1 MSHENNHELTR
12 ISLREQVERS
22 LESVLPAN
30 VPAKQKREAVTRV
43 EQILE
48 RYSSPYPDPNFLA
61 KIEELAPG
69 SAEKILSATLQDLEH
84 RRAMDL
90 RQADLKEQE
99 ISFIKEIAGAEVG
112 SVKQGRWL
120 GFFAYIACLV
130 FSGAMF
136 YAGSEKLAFAGFG
149 AAALGIIAQLIR
161 GGGSGISITAAA
173 SSSEDGADK
182 PDAAPKEPRP
192 PKRS

>member
-1 MSHENNHELTR
+1 MSHDNNHEITR
-12 ISLREQVERS
+12 ISFREEVERS

-48 RYSSPYPDPNFLA
+48 RYNSPYPDPNFLA

-69 SAEKILSATLQDLEH
+69 SAEKIVAATLEDLQH

-90 RQADLKEQE
+90 RQADIRERE
-99 ISFIKEIAGAEVG
+99 INFVKDIANSEVG

-120 GFFAYIACLV
+120 GFLAYVGCLI
-130 FSGAMF
+130 FSGTMY

-149 AAALGIIAQLIR
+149 AAAIGIVAQLIR
-161 GGGSGISITAAA
+161 GGSSGISITAGK
-173 SSSEDGADK
+173 SGDDDDE
-182 PDAAPKEPRP
+182 PEEPKEKRP
-192 PKRS
+192 AKR